1 MTLRLRLGLLTASAV
16 ALVVV
21 IGSALGYAMTRSAL
35 MSQVDIQLQERI
47 APQAL
52 RVEVAGTPPPGPN
65 LLAAVPVSVQLVG
78 PEGVIGP
85 AQTPVSL
92 PVGADER
99 ALLAGRGEQTL
110 RTVEVAGARYR
121 MLSVPAPDG
130 LVVQVARPLADV
142 DATLGRLAWGLG
154 LVGLGGVGAAALLGT
169 AVSCAGLRP
178 VDWVTAATER
188 VAATSSLDRRIPVHG
203 RDEVARLAR
212 SVNGM
217 LDALAHARE
226 QQRSLVED
234 ASHELRTPLTALR
247 TNIGLLLRA
256 ERAADRDLDPADR
269 AALLADLEAEA
280 EALSRLVSELVD
292 LARGD
297 AEPEQPT
304 TVGLRAVVDAAV
316 ARTRL
321 VRPDVTVDVAGDGG
335 RLAARPATLERA
347 VANLVRNAVQAS
359 PAGGRVRVRLDR
371 DDGAARVTV
380 TDSGPGV
387 PVEERDRVFD
397 RFYRSPSSRH
407 GTGSGL
413 GLAIVTQAAAL
424 HGGSVTVAD
433 ADGGGGEFVLTV
445 PLSPDP

>member
-21 IGSALGYAMTRSAL
+21 TGSVLGYAMTRGAL
-35 MSQVDIQLQERI
+35 MEQVDSQLQERI

-52 RVEVAGTPPPGPN
+52 RLEVVGTPPPPGPHV
-65 LLAAVPVSVQLVG
+65 LAAVPVSVQLVG

-85 AQTPVSL
+85 APPPVPL

-99 ALLAGRGEQTL
+99 ALLAGRGEQAL
-110 RTVEVAGARYR
+110 RTVEVPARYR
-121 MLSVPAPDG
+121 MLSVRASDG

-142 DATLGRLAWGLG
+142 DATLDRLAWGLG

-169 AVSCAGLRP
+169 AVSRAGLRP
-178 VDWVTAATER
+178 VDWVTAATEQ

-217 LDALAHARE
+217 LDALARARG

-247 TNIGLLLRA
+247 TNIGLLVRA

-269 AALLADLEAEA
+269 AALLTDLEAET

-321 VRPDVTVDVAGDGG
+321 VRSDVTVDVAGDPG

-371 DDGAARVTV
+371 DDAAARVTV

-387 PVEERDRVFD
+387 PVEERDRIFD

-424 HGGSVTVAD
+424 HGGRVTVAD
-433 ADGGGGEFVLTV
+433 ADGGGAEFVLTV